1 MYTVY
6 LSFMQTLRMVITS
19 ALGLSGEGYFSHWPL
34 SFRMLSTLVLSDF
47 QVHPCQPREKKG
59 ERMREGGRAGG
70 GKGREGER
78 REGGSYSQLV
88 TYNDA

>member
-34 SFRMLSTLVLSDF
+34 SFRMLSTLVSSGF
-47 QVHPCQPREKKG
+47 QVRPCQPRE
-59 ERMREGGRAGG
+59 REGRKNEGGMEAGKG
-70 GKGREGER
+70 GREGER
-78 REGGSYSQLV
+78 EGGREGA
-88 TYNDA
+88 THNW